1 MSIIRS
7 HNRFRG
13 VLISTDKETG
23 RNTSRE
29 LRTCCHCQY
38 TWTATPGSGRIMG
51 FCQNCAGFVCG
62 RPSCVATGCRHFEK
76 QIEAMERGIPVEQMP
91 IIVRGS

>member
-1 MSIIRS
+1 MSIVRQ

-13 VLISTDKETG
+13 VLLTTDKETG
-23 RNTSRE
+23 RTTGRE
-29 LRTCCHCQY
+29 LLTCCHCLF
-38 TWTATPGSGRIMG
+38 TWSPVKGSGRLIG

-62 RPSCVATGCRHFEK
+62 RPSCVATGCLHHEA
-76 QIEAMERGIPVEQMP
+76 QLENIEAGRPIDHKR